1 MPEFYP
7 YVAASLPMLQFGARP
22 PFAFDRF
29 IEMCRDM
36 VPAQD
41 LAHIQQCGD
50 DAYLEQDAAHPAL
63 AKWQAFETGLRNEL
77 AKIRAGRRK
86 VDAHTYLRKS
96 VDIDQELYHAALASH
111 RMASFL
117 EAERFLDR
125 QRWDRIERIAAGHF
139 FDSTALIAYALKL
152 RILLRWDLIAGA
164 DTQSLL
170 ERILV

>member
-7 YVAASLPMLQFGARP
+7 YLVASLPMLQFGARP

-41 LAHIQQCGD
+41 LAHIRQCGD

-63 AKWQAFETGLRNEL
+63 AQWQAFETGLRNEL

-86 VDAHTYLRKS
+86 IDAHKYLRKS
-96 VDIDQELYHAALASH
+96 ADADLELYHAALASH
-111 RMASFL
+111 RMPSPL

-125 QRWDRIERIAAGHF
+125 QRWDMLDRVAAGHF
-139 FDSTALIAYALKL
+139 FDSAALIVYALKL
-152 RILLRWDLIAGA
+152 RILLRWDRIARA
-164 DTQSLL
+164 DTQALL